1 MRTATGARL
10 LQWTRLIRSTRATMG
25 RTGVANGGH
34 HAGMTPPLDAS
45 CRSSSS
51 VAVWKTSA
59 TRRLL
64 RLYAGVARGRDGGRR
79 HWKPSAIG
87 SKLTM
92 ALRRPGKRNTRCSQR
107 PGPTRRSVSSPRCFT
122 GAGANAPG
130 TNQPHRTV
138 SRHGW
143 SSDGE
148 PCRRTPQQA
157 DQRCGTEDEELVQ
170 TNPGSTVTM
179 SSWQTIADDRLH
191 RPPGCLHSC
200 RILCFLEV
208 VGRSRPMHSP
218 DHHYSRKTP

>member
-1 MRTATGARL
+1 LMRTATGARL
-10 LQWTRLIRSTRATMG
+10 LQWTRLIRSIRATMG
-25 RTGVANGGH
+25 RTGAANGGH

-92 ALRRPGKRNTRCSQR
+92 ALRRPGKRNTRCSQH

-143 SSDGE
+143 SSDAHDG
-148 PCRRTPQQA
+148 
-157 DQRCGTEDEELVQ
+157 
-170 TNPGSTVTM
+170 
-179 SSWQTIADDRLH
+179 LH
-191 RPPGCLHSC
+191 RPPGCLRSC
-200 RILCFLEV
+200 RIPSFLEV

-218 DHHYSRKTP
+218 HHYYSRKTPQSYRLPESPFFVPNPA